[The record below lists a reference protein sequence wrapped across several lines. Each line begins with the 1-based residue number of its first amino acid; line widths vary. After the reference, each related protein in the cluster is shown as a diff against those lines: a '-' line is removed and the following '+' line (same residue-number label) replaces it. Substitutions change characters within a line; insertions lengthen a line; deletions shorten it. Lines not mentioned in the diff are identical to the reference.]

1 MATCDTRG
9 DDDDNPFAM
18 ARAEG
23 STPIVDVTTARQLNP
38 RRRQSTAHTESSA
51 TGWAP
56 AKDEPLNDEH
66 SNHVVRLPR

>member
-23 STPIVDVTTARQLNP
+23 STAIFDVSTARQLNP
-38 RRRQSTAHTESSA
+38 RRRQSTTHTEFSVA
-51 TGWAP
+51 GRVP
-56 AKDEPLNDEH
+56 VKG
-66 SNHVVRLPR
+66 